1 MLIIVSSHVH
11 AHHTAA
17 HCMCA
22 STYVDRYVLQ
32 DHSHV
37 YESETGHILLA
48 LPLRMNFYLAQFGV
62 TCPPFNLDIA
72 EVP

>member
-1 MLIIVSSHVH
+1 
-11 AHHTAA
+11 
-17 HCMCA
+17 MCA